1 MAVRIQLRNDTAA
14 NWTDADPVLAA
25 GEFGLETDT
34 DQFKI
39 GDGTSS
45 WTELSYGGIQGGLG
59 PTGPAGVTGNTGAT
73 GPTGATGA
81 TGPAG
86 IDSTADG
93 PTGPT
98 GATGASGPA
107 GEIGIN
113 WQGSWDENVNYVV
126 NDAVFYE
133 GSSWFAST
141 DPDIGSVPSDTS
153 PYWDALAVKGS
164 QGEAGATGPGVAAGG
179 TEGQVLLKV
188 DGTDY
193 NTTWADNSAES
204 TLYLVRNNTGST
216 ILKGT
221 LVAATGAEASG
232 RIDVAPY
239 EVTGA
244 QDSELRVMGVATA
257 NISNGVNGTVMSFGT
272 LKNIDTRG
280 NVASAI
286 AVGDETWAEGDILF
300 AHPTVDGKLTK
311 VRPQHDLVVAFITV
325 RNATAGQIAIRITS
339 GNHLEWLHDVEIED
353 PADDQILAYDETA
366 GIWKNIDIP
375 ESAAVISSATAPE
388 NTSAI
393 WFNTETGVTYIYYD
407 DFWTSIAGSSG
418 APIISDTAPSDPV
431 LGTQWFNSSTGK
443 SYLYYSNT
451 WVEIDSNGTATA
463 STGNVII
470 NGAFDIWQRGT
481 SFTPNTGYIY
491 TADRFTGSNVSGSGA
506 TISRQPSSLTG
517 INYSARVQR
526 NSGSTI
532 TGDIQIL
539 TTLETQDS
547 IPLAGQSVTLS
558 MYLRAGSNFS
568 ASLSRVRVRLITG
581 TGTDQPLQSFT
592 GFAIQSDVNH
602 VVTTGW
608 VRYTLTT
615 LIPSNVTGIGL
626 NVSYTPTGTAGAND
640 WFEVTGIQLEAGT
653 VATPFRRNAPSI
665 QAELAACQRYYHRFI
680 AATGVSQT
688 IGFGMGYLT
697 GAAYINF
704 TLPVQMRAR
713 VTSIER
719 SGGLVNDLSSNYTPS
734 TFVIYNSGEL
744 VIAVEMLI
752 SGGTNFRPYFF
763 NITGTNF
770 VGFSAEL

>member
-45 WTELSYGGIQGGLG
+45 WTELSYGGIQGQVG
-59 PTGPAGVTGNTGAT
+59 PTGPSGTAGAT
-73 GPTGATGA
+73 GPTGPQGDTGLTGA
-81 TGPAG
+81 
-86 IDSTADG
+86 DSTVEG

-98 GATGASGPA
+98 GATGDTGPTGPTGADSTVEGPTGPQGDTGPA

-113 WQGSWDENVNYVV
+113 WQGNWDEEVNYVV

-141 DPDIGSVPSDTS
+141 DPDVGSVPSDTS

-164 QGEAGATGPGVAAGG
+164 QGETGLTGATGPGVVAGG

-204 TLYLVRNNTGST
+204 TFYLVRNNTGST

-221 LVAATGAEASG
+221 LVAATGAEPSG

-300 AHPTVDGKLTK
+300 AHPTVDGKLTN
-311 VRPQHDLVVAFITV
+311 VRPQHDLAVAFITV

-366 GIWKNIDIP
+366 GLWKNIDIP
-375 ESAAVISSATAPE
+375 ESAAVISSATAPA
-388 NTSAI
+388 NTTAI
-393 WFNTETGVTYIYYD
+393 WFNTENGNTYIYYD

-418 APIISDTAPSDPV
+418 APIISDTAPTDPV

-443 SYLYYSNT
+443 SYLYYSNA
-451 WVEIDSNGTATA
+451 WVEIDSNGTATTP
-463 STGNVII
+463 SGNAII

-481 SFTPNTGYIY
+481 SFTSPGNGAY
-491 TADRFTGSNVSGSGA
+491 TADRW
-506 TISRQPSSLTG
+506 
-517 INYSARVQR
+517 SAV
-526 NSGSTI
+526 
-532 TGDIQIL
+532 
-539 TTLETQDS
+539 
-547 IPLAGQSVTLS
+547 
-558 MYLRAGSNFS
+558 FC
-568 ASLSRVRVRLITG
+568 
-581 TGTDQPLQSFT
+581 
-592 GFAIQSDVNH
+592 
-602 VVTTGW
+602 
-608 VRYTLTT
+608 
-615 LIPSNVTGIGL
+615 SNVTRSTDVPAGFQYSAEFSGSASAANL
-626 NVSYTPTGTAGAND
+626 NHRIEASNSISLANRTVTVSLWAKSTAGSTALNLEIFTPTATDNFTSLAGGPTAVFSATPASSWTQYSATFTAPAAATNGLQLRIIRATGTTTTRI
-640 WFEVTGIQLEAGT
+640 TGVQLEAGA
-653 VATPFRRNAPSI
+653 VATPFKRNAPSI
-665 QAELAACQRYYHRFI
+665 QAELAACQRYYYKSFADMR
-680 AATGVSQT
+680 ATSSGVTS
-688 IGFGMGYLT
+688 FS
-697 GAAYINF
+697 
-704 TLPVQMRAR
+704 LPVTDVTMRGTPTAAFTAAPLYTNNVGGTPEIFLLR
-713 VTSIER
+713 IAESTSVSLR
-719 SGGLVNDLSSNYTPS
+719 
-734 TFVIYNSGEL
+734 
-744 VIAVEMLI
+744 LI
-752 SGGTNFRPYFF
+752 SNGGDTFYGREYELR
-763 NITGTNF
+763 
-770 VGFSAEL
+770 AEL